1 MAEMK
6 SDVKIDLFPNPASD
20 LIAIQVDGLV
30 LENLMVELFD
40 LNGKLVASKVISKGS
55 TIAYFDV
62 QTLYSGMYVVRLTGK
77 NLNHAQEVMI
87 QR

>member
-1 MAEMK
+1 
-6 SDVKIDLFPNPASD
+6 
-20 LIAIQVDGLV
+20 
-30 LENLMVELFD
+30 
-40 LNGKLVASKVISKGS
+40 VISKGS